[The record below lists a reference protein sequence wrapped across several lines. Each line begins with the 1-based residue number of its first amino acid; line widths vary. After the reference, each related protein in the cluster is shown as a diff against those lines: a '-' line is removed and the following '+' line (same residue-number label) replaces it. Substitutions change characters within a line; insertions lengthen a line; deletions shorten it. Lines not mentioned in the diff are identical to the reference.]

1 MFKDI
6 ATIVSDKCVDAET
19 KRPIPVTLI
28 EKAMKVSKKGYMKLD
43 DVDMLFLVF
52 LCIDTEMRYIC
63 KTCQNYL
70 SLAVCDLFHVG

>member
-28 EKAMKVSKKGYMKLD
+28 EKAMKVSKNGYMKLD
-43 DVDMLFLVF
+43 DVHMLFLVF
-52 LCIDTEMRYIC
+52 LCI
-63 KTCQNYL
+63 
-70 SLAVCDLFHVG
+70 